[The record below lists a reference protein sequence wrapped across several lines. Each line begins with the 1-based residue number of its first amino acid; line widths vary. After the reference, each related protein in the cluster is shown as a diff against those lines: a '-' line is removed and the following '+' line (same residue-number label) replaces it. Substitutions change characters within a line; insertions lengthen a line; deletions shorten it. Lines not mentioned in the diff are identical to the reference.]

1 MRILITGGRG
11 QLGQALQESLAQHQ
25 VSALDLPE
33 IDVTNPDS
41 VRRVFDDVRP
51 ELVIHAAAWTDTA
64 GCEADPARAL
74 QVNGEGTRIAAEA
87 CARAGAAML
96 YVSTNEVFDG
106 EKAEPYHEEDEPNPL
121 NAYGRSKLEGE
132 RYVQSLL
139 ERYYV
144 VRTSWLYGPG
154 RVSFPEKIVQAAR
167 EQGRLRLVTDEV
179 ASPTWTADLAGA
191 IASVIQ
197 KPAWG
202 VYHFTNHGHCSRLE
216 WAAEILRLSGLEG
229 IPVEATTQREFGAP
243 YRKAAFSALA
253 NVRGA
258 RLGVEL
264 RPWQEALAEHLQTSR
279 SDSGAAAPQVK
290 TSGRPGLG

>member
-1 MRILITGGRG
+1 MRVLITGGQG
-11 QLGQALQESLAQHQ
+11 QLGRAVQAALAGHE
-25 VSALDLPE
+25 VSAGGHAELDITDAGKVQEAVRGFRP
-33 IDVTNPDS
+33 DV
-41 VRRVFDDVRP
+41 
-51 ELVIHAAAWTDTA
+51 VIHVAAWTDTA

-74 QVNGEGTRIAAEA
+74 QVNGEGTRIVAEA

-106 EKAEPYHEEDEPNPL
+106 EKAEPYLEEDEPNPI
-121 NAYGRSKLEGE
+121 NAYGSSKLEGE

-179 ASPTWTADLAGA
+179 ASPTLTKDLAGA
-191 IASVIQ
+191 IARVIQ
-197 KPAWG
+197 KPTWG
-202 VYHFTNHGHCSRLE
+202 IYHFTNQGYCSRLE
-216 WAAEILRLSGLEG
+216 WAAEILRLSGVEG
-229 IPVEATTQREFGAP
+229 VPVEPTTQREFGIP

-258 RLGVEL
+258 RLSIEL
-264 RPWQEALAEHLQTSR
+264 RRWQEALAEHLQVSR
-279 SDSGAAAPQVK
+279 SDSGAAAPATKVN
-290 TSGRPGLG
+290 

>member
-1 MRILITGGRG
+1 
-11 QLGQALQESLAQHQ
+11 
-25 VSALDLPE
+25 
-33 IDVTNPDS
+33 
-41 VRRVFDDVRP
+41 
-51 ELVIHAAAWTDTA
+51 
-64 GCEADPARAL
+64 
-74 QVNGEGTRIAAEA
+74 
-87 CARAGAAML
+87 ML

-106 EKAEPYHEEDEPNPL
+106 EKAEPYLEEDEPNPL

-179 ASPTWTADLAGA
+179 ASPTWTTDLAGA
-191 IASVIQ
+191 IARLIQ
-197 KPAWG
+197 EPAWG

-216 WAAEILRLSGLEG
+216 WAAEILRLSGVDG
-229 IPVEATTQREFGAP
+229 VPVEPTTQREYGAP

-253 NVRGA
+253 NVSA
-258 RLGVEL
+258 ASLGVEL
-264 RPWQEALAEHLQTSR
+264 RPWQEALEEHLRRSR
-279 SDSGAAAPQVK
+279 SGSGAAPAPQVN
-290 TSGRPGLG
+290 R

>member
-1 MRILITGGRG
+1 MRVFITGGQG
-11 QLGQALQESLAQHQ
+11 QLGRALQAALADHK
-25 VSALDLPE
+25 VSAPGHAEL
-33 IDVTNPDS
+33 DVTDVGKVQEA
-41 VRRVFDDVRP
+41 VRGFGP
-51 ELVIHAAAWTDTA
+51 EVVIHIAAWTDTA

-74 QVNGEGTRIAAEA
+74 QVNGEGTRIVAEA
-87 CARAGAAML
+87 CARAAAAML

-106 EKAEPYHEEDEPNPL
+106 EKAEPYHEEDEPNPI

-167 EQGRLRLVTDEV
+167 EQGRLRLVTDEL
-179 ASPTWTADLAGA
+179 ASPTWTVDLAGA
-191 IASVIQ
+191 MAHVIQ

-202 VYHFTNHGHCSRLE
+202 VYHLSNSGYCSRME

-229 IPVEATTQREFGAP
+229 VPVEPTTQREFGAP
-243 YRKAAFSALA
+243 YRKAAFSTLA
-253 NVRGA
+253 NVHGA
-258 RLGVEL
+258 RLGIEL

-279 SDSGAAAPQVK
+279 SDSGATAPATQIN
-290 TSGRPGLG
+290 

>member
-1 MRILITGGRG
+1 MRVLITGGQG
-11 QLGQALQESLAQHQ
+11 QLGRAVQAALAGHD
-25 VSALDLPE
+25 VSAPGHAEL
-33 IDVTNPDS
+33 DVTDAGKVQEA
-41 VRRVFDDVRP
+41 VRGFRP
-51 ELVIHAAAWTDTA
+51 EVVMHLAAWTDTA

-74 QVNGEGTRIAAEA
+74 QVNGEGTRIVAEA
-87 CARAGAAML
+87 GVRAGAAML

-106 EKAEPYHEEDEPNPL
+106 GKAEPYHEEDEPNPI
-121 NAYGRSKLEGE
+121 NSYGRSKLKGE
-132 RYVQSLL
+132 RHVQSLL

-167 EQGRLRLVTDEV
+167 ERGQLRLVTDEV
-179 ASPTWTADLAGA
+179 ASPTWTLDLAGA
-191 IASVIQ
+191 VVRLIQ

-202 VYHFTNHGHCSRLE
+202 VYHLSNSEYCSRLE

-229 IPVEATTQREFGAP
+229 IPVEPITQREFGAP

-258 RLGVEL
+258 HLGIEL

-279 SDSGAAAPQVK
+279 SDSGAAAPATKVN
-290 TSGRPGLG
+290 

>member
-1 MRILITGGRG
+1 MRVLITGGQG
-11 QLGQALQESLAQHQ
+11 QLGRAVQAALAGHE
-25 VSALDLPE
+25 VSAPGHAELGITDAGQVLEAVRESRP
-33 IDVTNPDS
+33 DV
-41 VRRVFDDVRP
+41 
-51 ELVIHAAAWTDTA
+51 VIHVAAWTDTA

-74 QVNGEGTRIAAEA
+74 QVNGEGTRIVAEA
-87 CARAGAAML
+87 CAGVGAAML

-121 NAYGRSKLEGE
+121 NVYGRSKLEGE
-132 RYVQSLL
+132 RHVQSLL

-167 EQGRLRLVTDEV
+167 ERGRLRLVTDEV
-179 ASPTWTADLAGA
+179 ASPTWTVDLAGA
-191 IASVIQ
+191 IARLIRQPV
-197 KPAWG
+197 WG

-216 WAAEILRLSGLEG
+216 WAVEILRLSGVEG
-229 IPVEATTQREFGAP
+229 VPVEPTTQREFGAP

-264 RPWQEALAEHLQTSR
+264 RPWQEALACCLRTR
-279 SDSGAAAPQVK
+279 DRVF
-290 TSGRPGLG
+290 